1 MTYSNAKYICMHQRY
16 ELHFLIFFDIKRH
29 PHLFVFMHAS
39 SRINNIII
47 TCMIALLHCY
57 CQLSAMASKAR
68 STLSSRRRKR
78 SEEATEPRQLLRPH
92 PESYKGAFD
101 LLNRTSLTKEDVAAY
116 LRGEQSVGP
125 AAINPN
131 EQAYNNRRREIRELA
146 AKVTSDEAE
155 IDEHGRLVP
164 TPRPDVPGAQNPV
177 PQGEPVRPAPPVHP
191 ADHEEEER
199 RWLER
204 EDREAA
210 EAIARAVRRLRQAGV
225 PEEDFELIRI
235 PRREQNAVNLT
246 FRRIC
251 FAVLAV
257 TTAFVVI
264 MLQTMPLLRT
274 IKQTDLEFD
283 VVLYD
288 LLQVRHF
295 VTHVKHCNG
304 LHRHESNATSLL
316 ERLLA
321 WARRNST
328 TINCADGVLHIPSR
342 QVLLESSSMYQEEYD
357 VLEPYAA
364 GVNVSWFFPCR
375 VPENLEYISDCF
387 PGSNSSSCSTEADP
401 CFRGV
406 HDGIILHRE
415 VNGAL
420 RLGHHLIQ
428 QGGDHIEIH
437 RNTSL
442 LSEWIPSIVTKLED
456 LLRSQ
461 YKLQGHWQPVAFRI
475 SVALPMDGT
484 GVRLYG
490 YVGDSLLEHTFNR
503 TVSLMWYPSA

>member
-1 MTYSNAKYICMHQRY
+1 MIEDEKFENWQPKWRVAKQ
-16 ELHFLIFFDIKRH
+16 
-29 PHLFVFMHAS
+29 
-39 SRINNIII
+39 
-47 TCMIALLHCY
+47 
-57 CQLSAMASKAR
+57 Q
-68 STLSSRRRKR
+68 
-78 SEEATEPRQLLRPH
+78 
-92 PESYKGAFD
+92 
-101 LLNRTSLTKEDVAAY
+101 
-116 LRGEQSVGP
+116 
-125 AAINPN
+125 
-131 EQAYNNRRREIRELA
+131 
-146 AKVTSDEAE
+146 
-155 IDEHGRLVP
+155 IDEHERLVP
-164 TPRPDVPGAQNPV
+164 TPRPEVDAGAHQRL
-177 PQGEPVRPAPPVHP
+177 PQGGPALPAPPVHP

-204 EDREAA
+204 EDQEAA

-295 VTHVKHCNG
+295 KQHAKHCNG
-304 LHRHESNATSLL
+304 LHRRVSNATSLL
-316 ERLLA
+316 ERILA
-321 WARRNST
+321 WTRRNGT
-328 TINCADGVLHIPSR
+328 TIDCADGVLHIPSR
-342 QVLLESSSMYQEEYD
+342 QLLYESVMTIDQKEYD
-357 VLEPYAA
+357 VLEPYVT

-375 VPENLEYISDCF
+375 VPENIEYISECF
-387 PGSNSSSCSTEADP
+387 PGSNTSSCSTESDR

-406 HDGIILHRE
+406 HDGMVSSKE
-415 VNGAL
+415 VIGAL
-420 RLGHHLIQ
+420 QLGGHLIQ

-437 RNTSL
+437 RNISL
-442 LSEWIPSIVTKLED
+442 LSEWIPSVVTTLED
-456 LLRSQ
+456 LLRTQ

-490 YVGDSLLEHTFNR
+490 YMMEDLLERTFNR
-503 TVSLMWYPSA
+503 TVSFV